1 MRNIWNLFK
10 SDVRQLTGNIVT
22 ILTVIGLVALP
33 SIFSW
38 YNILAC
44 WDVFGNTG
52 NLTVAVASSDAG
64 YTSDLAPLEVN
75 VGDKVV
81 AALRENNQLNWVF
94 TDEEDAIDGVSAGRY
109 YAAVV
114 IPPTFSSDMMS
125 FYSDD
130 VEHAQI
136 TYYSNQKKSA
146 IAPKVTDQGAD
157 QVSNKVNTAFAETIS
172 EVAIGLSTALAEY
185 ADQSDANGRLES
197 LAKHIAEVGNQLD
210 DSAAAL
216 SSYSSILESSQSL
229 ITTTSDLLQHVKA
242 SSDEALDS
250 VRGAR
255 SATQSAVDAM
265 ENAISTLRE
274 SLSATSAK
282 RDQLSEELDS
292 LFAQA
297 NTRSEEAEA
306 KLRAAASAASERGLT
321 RTAERLIAAADAVH
335 LANADTQ
342 SARADTKKLLDQT
355 SSDIAAARESID
367 ANLSPKID
375 TVTEIIADARSSLT
389 KATDTIETTS
399 NTITSAS
406 SSLSGK
412 LGNAKDNIDGAS
424 RDLTEGAAKLKSLA
438 AQLTQALN
446 SDDMAA
452 VRSIIGNDPD
462 ALAAA
467 IAAPVK
473 IERIAVYPAANF
485 GSAMAPLYTSL
496 ALWIGA
502 LLIMVTLKMR
512 PSEQRQQEIG
522 SPTSRQ
528 IFIGRFLAIALIS
541 LMQST
546 VLSVGNLLFLE
557 IQAVNP
563 FLYILCFWVAGLVFA
578 FIIYTMVSLFANLGK
593 ALGVVLLIVQVGGG
607 GGSFPLQLLPQF
619 FQSMSPFLPIAHA
632 VRAMRAAM
640 FGVYAGDF
648 WIEIG
653 MLLLFTMPFGIL
665 GLALNKPLSKVVPK
679 FIERVE
685 ASKLM

>member
-10 SDVRQLTGNIVT
+10 SDLHQLSCNIIT

-38 YNILAC
+38 YNIMAC

-52 NLTVAVASSDAG
+52 NLTVAVANSDEG

-81 AALRENNQLNWVF
+81 AALRENDQLNWVF
-94 TDEEDAIDGVSAGRY
+94 TNEEDAIDGVSAGRY

-114 IPPTFSSDMMS
+114 IPPTFSRDMMS
-125 FYSDD
+125 FYSDN

-157 QVSNKVNTAFAETIS
+157 QVSNKVNTAFAQTLS
-172 EVAIGLSTALAEY
+172 EIAIGMSTALADY
-185 ADQSDANGRLES
+185 ADQADVSGRLS
-197 LAKHIAEVGNQLD
+197 ALARHIAEAGNQLD

-216 SSYSSILESSQSL
+216 SSYSSILASSQSL
-229 ITTTSDLLQHVKA
+229 ITTASDLLQHVKA

-250 VRGAR
+250 VQGAK
-255 SATQSAVDAM
+255 SAAQSAVDAM
-265 ENAISTLRE
+265 ETALATLRE
-274 SLSATSAK
+274 SLDASSSK
-282 RDQLSEELDS
+282 RDKLSEELDS
-292 LFAQA
+292 SFEQA
-297 NTRSEEAEA
+297 SMKSEEAEA
-306 KLRAAASAASERGLT
+306 KLRAAATAATERGLS
-321 RTAERLIAAADAVH
+321 RTAERLTAAADTVH
-335 LANADTQ
+335 AANDEAQ
-342 SARADTKKLLDQT
+342 SARADAKQRVDQARN
-355 SSDIAAARESID
+355 DIAAARESIN

-375 TVTEIIADARSSLT
+375 TVTEIIASARSSLAQ
-389 KATDTIETTS
+389 ATDTITATSET
-399 NTITSAS
+399 IADASALLS
-406 SSLSGK
+406 SK
-412 LGNAKDNIDGAS
+412 LGDAKGSIDDASRELSEGAS
-424 RDLTEGAAKLKSLA
+424 KLKSVA
-438 AQLTQALN
+438 SQLTQALN
-446 SDDMAA
+446 SDDMAT
-452 VRSIIGNDPD
+452 VRNVIGNDPD

-473 IERIAVYPAANF
+473 MERIAIYPVDNF
-485 GSAMAPLYTSL
+485 GSAMSPLYTSL

-512 PSEQRQQEIG
+512 PSEQRQREIG
-522 SPTSRQ
+522 NPTSRQ
-528 IFIGRFLAIALIS
+528 IFMGRFLVVALIS

-563 FLYILCFWVAGLVFA
+563 LLYLICFWVAGLVFA
-578 FIIYTMVSLFANLGK
+578 FIIYTMVALFANLGK

-607 GGSFPLQLLPQF
+607 GGSFPMQLLPEF
-619 FQSMSPFLPIAHA
+619 FQTMSPFLPIAHA

-640 FGVYAGDF
+640 FGVYANDF

-653 MLLLFTMPFGIL
+653 TLLLFTVPFAIL

-679 FIERVE
+679 FIEHVE